1 MTAESL
7 SRLTSRVAQFVLHGR
22 RPRLDHPDSHRA
34 ARPNQHAGLIDH
46 YRPSSPTGGG
56 GLQGPL

>member
-7 SRLTSRVAQFVLHGR
+7 SRLTSRVAHFVLHGR

-34 ARPNQHAGLIDH
+34 ARSNQHAGLIHH

>member
-1 MTAESL
+1 M
-7 SRLTSRVAQFVLHGR
+7 AQFVLRGR